1 LLLLL
6 HGNGSSAATALA
18 WLAPLQADGFG
29 IFSAEYRGYSGMPG
43 KPSEAGLVADA
54 QAFLAAARREA
65 GSRPVWVVGHS
76 LGGGVALALSR
87 REKLDAV
94 ITIGTFTRLRDMA
107 PAVARAF
114 VPNEYR
120 NVEAVRA
127 LSAPLF
133 IVHGAADD
141 VVPVTHGKVLF
152 DSATDKQGGGFVL
165 RGAGHQPA
173 AADLRPVFA
182 AIAASLADQ
191 AFPTPPASIM
201 TSSFP
206 AR

>member
-1 LLLLL
+1 
-6 HGNGSSAATALA
+6 
-18 WLAPLQADGFG
+18 
-29 IFSAEYRGYSGMPG
+29 
-43 KPSEAGLVADA
+43 
-54 QAFLAAARREA
+54 
-65 GSRPVWVVGHS
+65 VWVVGHS

-87 REKLDAV
+87 REKLDAI
-94 ITIGTFTRLRDMA
+94 ITIGTFSRLRDMA
-107 PAVARAF
+107 PSIARGL

-133 IVHGAADD
+133 IIHGAADD
-141 VVPVTHGKVLF
+141 VVPFTHGRALF
-152 DSATDKQGGGFVL
+152 DSAVNKQGGAFVL

-182 AIAASLADQ
+182 AIS
-191 AFPTPPASIM
+191 ASIANQPAPTLPATM
-201 TSSFP
+201 TTSSFP